1 MTHVNRLAGAVAGV
15 VAVARYLLNPL
26 FRIFA
31 AAKARE
37 VMTAA
42 ALLVVLGAALVME
55 LGGLS
60 MAMGAFLAG
69 VLLSES
75 SFRNQLEVPV
85 LFYVLALLLLQTRL
99 SDIIQVVLAW
109 LFVLSRIGHAWV
121 HTTTNDVRMRG
132 SLWGIGALIVIVMWI
147 WFAVRLLGASA

>member
-1 MTHVNRLAGAVAGV
+1 LSQVAIVYPLLVQVALTLVLLVWMGRLRTDA
-15 VAVARYLLNPL
+15 LLNKHVRPED
-26 FRIFA
+26 I
-31 AAKARE
+31 
-37 VMTAA
+37 
-42 ALLVVLGAALVME
+42 ALGQPGWPAQTTQV
-55 LGGLS
+55 S
-60 MAMGAFLAG
+60 N
-69 VLLSES
+69 